1 MKSRVV
7 DSEKLKNLF
16 KDDNHIVAKKITKH
30 RASRVIDSEKLKDY
44 FGRHKK
50 VKISSSK

>member
-16 KDDNHIVAKKITKH
+16 KGDNHIVAKKIVK
-30 RASRVIDSEKLKDY
+30 RRDSRVIDSEKLKDY